1 MLGLLDRATKL
12 TSSQG
17 ETPETHTENGWSD
30 LLRRCRARE
39 GGSEPRQMQ
48 LAQVMGFAKGSADRA
63 TARAP
68 EVGWR
73 KRARDA
79 TR

>member
-12 TSSQG
+12 TSSQS
-17 ETPETHTENGWSD
+17 ETPETQTENGSSD
-30 LLRRCRARE
+30 LVRRSRASE
-39 GGSEPRQMQ
+39 GGSELHQSEP
-48 LAQVMGFAKGSADRA
+48 AQVIGFAKGSAHRA

-68 EVGWR
+68 EVRWR